1 MISNMAW
8 DLWSTPKNQRF
19 PSTYP
24 NGSSFYVVIL
34 LISLE
39 KNEEQKSTNE
49 TEYKFPF
56 HGIGFYTQDFICDPP
71 ILLEC
76 CWKKYFGAQTAFNP
90 THTLW
95 VVRQFLH
102 NEA

>member
-39 KNEEQKSTNE
+39 KNEEQKVPMKQNINSH
-49 TEYKFPF
+49 FM
-56 HGIGFYTQDFICDPP
+56 
-71 ILLEC
+71 
-76 CWKKYFGAQTAFNP
+76 
-90 THTLW
+90 
-95 VVRQFLH
+95 V
-102 NEA
+102 